1 MKVRQLL
8 ENKASQYLYE
18 DYYNSYKNELVNIMK
33 NLKRNNKKIVL
44 INNLSAIGS
53 ANFPKVVI
61 NFDFLAICPSK

>member
-44 INNLSAIGS
+44 WGFGKKGKA
-53 ANFPKVVI
+53 F
-61 NFDFLAICPSK
+61 

>member
-44 INNLSAIGS
+44 WGFGKKGKA
-53 ANFPKVVI
+53 F
-61 NFDFLAICPSK
+61 FRYCE